1 MCILSDREIS
11 SLVSRRLLIA
21 ENYDSASLTPNGYDL
36 RIESIK
42 LGDGDAP
49 PSGELEIPPGRWF
62 AVSSMEKVSLPGD
75 ITGQLW
81 IRSTYARRGVMT
93 SFGKVDAGFMGVLTL
108 GGFNASSRPL
118 KLEKGT
124 RFVQLVFERMC
135 TGSHQSYAERSGNYQ
150 GQDRLTL
157 EPIRNASHSTSG
169 DISPARESSS

>member
-11 SLVSRRLLIA
+11 AFVSKKLLIS
-21 ENYDSASLTPNGYDL
+21 ENYDSASQTPNGYDL
-36 RIESIK
+36 RIASVK
-42 LGDGDAP
+42 LGDSDTEPAE
-49 PSGELEIPPGRWF
+49 SLEIPPGRWF
-62 AVSSMEKVSLPGD
+62 AVSSMERVSLPGD

-81 IRSTYARRGVMT
+81 IRSTFARKGVIT
-93 SFGKVDAGFMGVLTL
+93 SFGKVDAGFIGVLTL

-118 KLEKGT
+118 MLEKGT
-124 RFVQLVFERMC
+124 RFVQLVFEKMC

-157 EPIRNASHSTSG
+157 EPIRGASAATG